1 MLMPGDMTQRKD
13 LRDAAFMNVLQ
24 ARLGDAVSVFGVPVV
39 VTFGFV
45 TAKVREGL
53 GLVKSHVVDARCVS
67 GHGGVAPCGEV
78 FLVRKVRCHNR
89 QLFKFN
95 PRKGGRFVQ
104 APPLSRP

>member
-45 TAKVREGL
+45 TAK
-53 GLVKSHVVDARCVS
+53 LVA
-67 GHGGVAPCGEV
+67 
-78 FLVRKVRCHNR
+78 
-89 QLFKFN
+89 
-95 PRKGGRFVQ
+95 
-104 APPLSRP
+104 LS